1 MIDFVRRACPKH
13 NEIGTMSLPDRFEEV
28 SSPLYAQNV
37 SKDEYVQLNYTDRHE
52 NRGKITRL

>member
-28 SSPLYAQNV
+28 SSPLYVQQV
-37 SKDEYVQLNYTDRHE
+37 SKDEYA
-52 NRGKITRL
+52 

>member
-1 MIDFVRRACPKH
+1 
-13 NEIGTMSLPDRFEEV
+13 MSLPDRFEEV

-37 SKDEYVQLNYTDRHE
+37 SKDEYGDVQLNYTDRHE